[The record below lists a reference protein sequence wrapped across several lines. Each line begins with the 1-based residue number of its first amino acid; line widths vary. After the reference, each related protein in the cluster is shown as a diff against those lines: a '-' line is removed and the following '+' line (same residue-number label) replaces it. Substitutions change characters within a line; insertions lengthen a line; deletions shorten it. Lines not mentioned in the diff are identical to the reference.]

1 MAMDAVK
8 EIKEEKV
15 MGEEVKKRGRPR
27 KAKEEKKKAE
37 KVEAELVGG
46 KGKNGNL
53 IPLTQRSEEEQR
65 EIRAA
70 GGRAAAEA
78 VKRKKALREFT
89 RDFLMQDA
97 VGPLKQNLKLMGVED
112 EDMTNLAALIIRQF
126 SKAVNQGDLNA
137 ARTVIEWAG
146 MAPLQQERE
155 NEAIAKMAQVMQLA
169 DGSQSDKED
178 EEDVIFYIPDNGRA
192 VFKKDDLV
200 TIQEEA

>member
-1 MAMDAVK
+1 MDAVK

>member
-1 MAMDAVK
+1 
-8 EIKEEKV
+8 
-15 MGEEVKKRGRPR
+15 
-27 KAKEEKKKAE
+27 
-37 KVEAELVGG
+37 
-46 KGKNGNL
+46 
-53 IPLTQRSEEEQR
+53 
-65 EIRAA
+65 
-70 GGRAAAEA
+70 
-78 VKRKKALREFT
+78 
-89 RDFLMQDA
+89 MQDA